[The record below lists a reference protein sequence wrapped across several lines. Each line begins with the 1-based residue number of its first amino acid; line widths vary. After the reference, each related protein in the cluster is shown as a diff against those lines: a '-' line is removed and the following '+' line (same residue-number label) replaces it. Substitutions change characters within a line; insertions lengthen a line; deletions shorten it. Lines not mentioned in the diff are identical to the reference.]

1 MLNEVFLD
9 DVLEY
14 FNTDRGEEMTEDMS
28 ARVLQQCQNAIK
40 KTIYMNTQYHTPA
53 EIVEIMS
60 DLIGQKLDNTF
71 RMFPPFYTD
80 FGRNIH
86 IGREVFINSGCHFQD
101 QGGIYIGDHALIG
114 HNVVLATIDHDL
126 NPFDRHNHY
135 APIHIGNRV
144 WIGSN
149 AVITKGVHIGDGAV
163 IAAGA
168 VVTRD
173 VPENTIVGG
182 VPAKVIRTVDVNLD
196 VRN

>member
-1 MLNEVFLD
+1 MINEVFLD
-9 DVLEY
+9 DVLEF
-14 FNTDRGEEMTEDMS
+14 FNNDRGEEMTSEMNER
-28 ARVLQQCQNAIK
+28 ARVQCQNAIK
-40 KTIYMNTQYHTPA
+40 KTIYLNTQYHTPE

-144 WIGSN
+144 WIGSK
-149 AVITKGVHIGDGAV
+149 AVITKGVNIGDGAV

-182 VPAKVIRTVDVNLD
+182 VPAKVIKRC
-196 VRN
+196 